1 MCGVIG
7 ISMLKADLNLIK
19 KVFQESM
26 IRGKHATGVS
36 YLKGGVINTIKDGIP
51 VSEFLDKYDFEDFVD
66 SDGSV
71 TMIGHIRYSTS
82 DLRYNQPFQNGS
94 VSIVH
99 NGVIS
104 QEDPS
109 QWVYKTETANDS
121 ELILHAILDNQ
132 VPLKRF
138 RPSSMA
144 VVELHSNGNLVGY
157 RNEARPLWY
166 NIIPNGIVFTS
177 TKDISK
183 RSGLYNPQ
191 RCDMFNQYE
200 YNRNTSKISI
210 TSYEFKENIKDLQD

>member
-7 ISMLKADLNLIK
+7 ISMINANLNLIK
-19 KVFQESM
+19 KIFEQSM

-36 YLKGGVINTIKDGIP
+36 YLKNGLINTIKEGIP
-51 VSEFLDKYDFEDFVD
+51 ASEFLEKYDFENFID

-82 DLRYNQPFQNGS
+82 DLRYNQPFQNEV

-104 QEDPS
+104 QEDPNK
-109 QWVYKTETANDS
+109 WPYKTKTANDS
-121 ELILHAILDNQ
+121 ELILHAIQDNKI
-132 VPLKRF
+132 PLKKF

-144 VVELHSNGNLVGY
+144 VVELHTNGKLIGY
-157 RNEARPLWY
+157 RNESRPLWY
-166 NIIPNGIVFTS
+166 NLLQEGIVFTS

-183 RSGLYNPQ
+183 RSGLTNPKK
-191 RCDMFNQYE
+191 CVMFNEYE
-200 YNRNTSKISI
+200 YNHNNSKLSI
-210 TSYEFKENIKDLQD
+210 IPHKIDEEIMDLQV